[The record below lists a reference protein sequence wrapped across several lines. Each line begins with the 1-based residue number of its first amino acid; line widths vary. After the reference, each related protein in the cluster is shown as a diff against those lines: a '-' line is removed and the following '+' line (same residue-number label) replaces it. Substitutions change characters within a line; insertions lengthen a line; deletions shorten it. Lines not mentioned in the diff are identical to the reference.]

1 MHALPDACLLSSVLR
16 AVSIPSSRD
25 AKHTPLIK
33 DTMPLVNVIPVLLFW
48 FLFLFLFWPGRSH
61 FFYPLSFVSI
71 LTLSL
76 NRAF

>member
-1 MHALPDACLLSSVLR
+1 MHSLPDECLLSSVLR
-16 AVSIPSSRD
+16 AVSIPSSGD

-33 DTMPLVNVIPVLLFW
+33 DTMPLVNVIPALLIW
-48 FLFLFLFWPGRSH
+48 FLFWPGRSP

-71 LTLSL
+71 LTLNL